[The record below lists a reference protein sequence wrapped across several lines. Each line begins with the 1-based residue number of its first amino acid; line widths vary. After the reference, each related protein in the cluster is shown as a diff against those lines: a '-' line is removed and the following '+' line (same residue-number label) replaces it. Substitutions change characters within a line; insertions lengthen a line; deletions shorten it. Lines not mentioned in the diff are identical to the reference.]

1 MRKTEMAG
9 TKKATRKILVK
20 ELNDVLTCTLC
31 SGYLID
37 ATTLTD
43 CHHVFCRGCILRY
56 FENCKAACPSCNTV
70 YKKKN
75 QVIFR
80 ADPQIQSIVYKMVP
94 GLYSREMQRR
104 EDFYRSTGVRASSSC
119 SDDSVLERE
128 RDMINDQD
136 SLVSPYVGEKSQ
148 FFGPEDSISLS
159 LEYYQAHL
167 DATPSEGVEVSSNR
181 ADLVDKSVAGDAAGD
196 RHKVNGAK
204 ESEPKGEG
212 EKRFLQCPAAV
223 SMKHLQKFIRMKFAL
238 TQNHKV
244 DVIYEGEVLP
254 PHFSLMDVAYTFKW
268 KRLKPL
274 RFFYR
279 IFTPLKIQ
287 PIKIV
292 NTTLSTGGRQLQI
305 VCAKSGEP
313 PAPPP
318 LPPEPPKVEP
328 EIKNEK
334 PDECN
339 GEKESEE
346 KERLL
351 ANLQLQSKTKVQNHE
366 TQVPDKGAQPQV
378 QDCVFDYEE
387 QDKEEIKRFAETRD
401 REWAMQKK
409 LDESCER
416 ERDEDYHHFSKKRK
430 KNKHSKN
437 DVYKK
442 RKLHAEIT
450 NTQEELK
457 LKVKLT
463 QHNGHKHKHHKSS
476 SQNQVEMSSKEKL
489 LQMRQVRHKHVSS
502 EDKNVQTVPSGSAS
516 KETSTETGGDEKK
529 EEKKK
534 EKDKSVE
541 TREEVKPT
549 NGVKSCEEIK
559 KASDVNSKTLRSDF
573 PSKTTLN
580 KEWGNRV
587 PTVQIERNEQTE
599 QQAKKTFLKSYQA
612 YAEKYQKK
620 IGNAQQNNKN
630 ESAKNPQKSVISV
643 SRPSQLEKKIANLQQ
658 RCTIEAKNPVPKV
671 ETKPPEKKSVIV
683 ENPKSVIISPTQ
695 YPAGFTVSKIE
706 SGAKRKME
714 NEETRQEKR
723 PSLEITLINPPT
735 TEPKPPMK
743 PPTPTPA
750 KRPPPATIPLDRI
763 KKSFNFKS
771 GISIIPKVSEK
782 CDNIGAL
789 DLSSK
794 TPSKEGES
802 PAASTSAKPVNG
814 FASAPPKDGKSANMS
829 NLQMLSKVAS
839 EHPTLN
845 KSPKIRPQMPSLQTL
860 KIPSPNQRI
869 PPNLDKLPKLI
880 NKNQFRLLNPQIRNL
895 RPNQNQSIRNIPNP
909 SLLVH
914 QHNRLNSLN
923 PIKKNNNGE
932 KEEVKA
938 PAPVPP
944 PEPPK
949 APEPKPAESKEVSV

>member
-1 MRKTEMAG
+1 M
-9 TKKATRKILVK
+9 KK
-20 ELNDVLTCTLC
+20 C
-31 SGYLID
+31 
-37 ATTLTD
+37 
-43 CHHVFCRGCILRY
+43 
-56 FENCKAACPSCNTV
+56 
-70 YKKKN
+70 
-75 QVIFR
+75 
-80 ADPQIQSIVYKMVP
+80 
-94 GLYSREMQRR
+94 
-104 EDFYRSTGVRASSSC
+104 
-119 SDDSVLERE
+119 
-128 RDMINDQD
+128 
-136 SLVSPYVGEKSQ
+136 
-148 FFGPEDSISLS
+148 
-159 LEYYQAHL
+159 
-167 DATPSEGVEVSSNR
+167 
-181 ADLVDKSVAGDAAGD
+181 
-196 RHKVNGAK
+196 
-204 ESEPKGEG
+204 
-212 EKRFLQCPAAV
+212 FLL
-223 SMKHLQKFIRMKFAL
+223 LQ
-238 TQNHKV
+238 
-244 DVIYEGEVLP
+244 
-254 PHFSLMDVAYTFKW
+254 
-268 KRLKPL
+268 LKPL

-534 EKDKSVE
+534 EKLEVKDKSVE

-723 PSLEITLINPPT
+723 PSLEITLINPTT

-845 KSPKIRPQMPSLQTL
+845 KSPKVRPQMPNLQTL

-949 APEPKPAESKEVSV
+949 APEPKPPESKEVSV